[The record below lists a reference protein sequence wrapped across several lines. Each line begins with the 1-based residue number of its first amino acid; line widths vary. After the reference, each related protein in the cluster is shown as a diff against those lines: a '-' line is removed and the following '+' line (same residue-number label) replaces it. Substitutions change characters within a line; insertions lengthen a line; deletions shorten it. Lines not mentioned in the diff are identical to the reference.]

1 MKIKNQWIVFNLN
14 QDQLLVETE
23 NGKYYLY
30 TYHNGFQ
37 EISIKDADKFIE
49 KY

>member
-1 MKIKNQWIVFNLN
+1 MKIKNQWIVFNSN

-37 EISIKDADKFIE
+37 EISSE
-49 KY
+49 KANALINIA

>member
-1 MKIKNQWIVFNLN
+1 MKIKNQWVVFNSN

-37 EISIKDADKFIE
+37 EISSE
-49 KY
+49 KANVLINEA

>member
-1 MKIKNQWIVFNLN
+1 MIIINQWIVFNSN

-37 EISIKDADKFIE
+37 EISIKDAEAFI
-49 KY
+49 KQS